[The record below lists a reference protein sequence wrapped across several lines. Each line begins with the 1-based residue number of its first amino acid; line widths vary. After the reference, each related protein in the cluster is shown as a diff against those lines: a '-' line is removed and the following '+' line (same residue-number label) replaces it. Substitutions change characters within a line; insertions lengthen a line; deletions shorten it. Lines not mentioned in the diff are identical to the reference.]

1 VTGDAGTHPAPP
13 IPADESARRTALAAS
28 GLLDGEDDHALAE
41 LAVVAA
47 EALEVPA
54 ALVSV
59 IDRDRQV
66 ILANVG
72 LDLAS
77 VDRAD
82 AFCAHA
88 IVTPSEVM
96 AVTDM
101 RADHRFAHHPLVVG
115 EPHIR
120 FYAGAPI
127 VVGGHGLGTVAV
139 LDHQPRDLSPREE
152 RVLRN
157 LAGHVAG
164 LVEVRQAAAA
174 ASRARGQLDAVLAA
188 TSDAIAVVSGE
199 GEVIW
204 LDDDIARVA
213 GEDLGAGDDI
223 LTLLHAGARD
233 AARAALQS
241 LVRRGPGAR
250 TRADLQLP
258 NGRWLE
264 VEGTNR
270 IEDPSLG
277 GIVLAMRDITRRRRT
292 EQDLRSRTALLETI
306 FDAMREAVVQLDA
319 EGKLVRANAA
329 AQAWV
334 PELGVGGDTADWIA
348 RLGIRQVH
356 GQEQGTTPDAVDAA
370 LAGQSTDDLQVT
382 LPDPDGEER
391 IALLNL
397 RPLPDEAG
405 GGIVVTARDVTHEKE
420 IEAALV
426 DMASNDPLTGLAN
439 RRSLSEALEVASA
452 GDALVLVDLD
462 GFKAVND
469 GHGHHMGD
477 AVLVEVATRLRSLTR
492 SGDLA
497 ARLGGDELALVVR
510 RTNDD
515 DLAEVAER
523 LRKVVE
529 APMTIEGATV
539 SVGASLGMARLG
551 PTIDGDAAL
560 RRADQQMYADKLA
573 RRASAD
579 VHRGSP
585 TRPAAPGRRP

>member
-1 VTGDAGTHPAPP
+1 LTADAGGHLAPSLPPDEPA
-13 IPADESARRTALAAS
+13 RLAAVATS

-54 ALVSV
+54 ALVTV

-66 ILANVG
+66 VLATVG
-72 LDLAS
+72 LDLS
-77 VDRAD
+77 STSRAD

-88 IVTPSEVM
+88 IVTPREVM
-96 AVTDM
+96 VVPDM
-101 RADHRFAHHPLVVG
+101 LADPRFANHPLVVG
-115 EPHIR
+115 EPRIR

-139 LDHQPRDLSPREE
+139 RDHQPRDLSPREE

-164 LVEVRQAAAA
+164 LVEVRRAAAA

-277 GIVLAMRDITRRRRT
+277 GIVLAMRDITRRRRA
-292 EQDLRSRTALLETI
+292 EQELRARTALLETI
-306 FDAMREAVVQLDA
+306 FDVMREAVVQLDD
-319 EGKLVRANAA
+319 EGRLVRANPA

-334 PELGVGGDTADWIA
+334 PQLGVGGDTADWVE
-348 RLGIRQVH
+348 RLGIRQVGDR
-356 GQEQGTTPDAVDAA
+356 GQGPTPDAIGAA
-370 LAGQSTDDLQVT
+370 LAGQATDDLQVT

-560 RRADQQMYADKLA
+560 RRADQQMYADKFA

>member
-1 VTGDAGTHPAPP
+1 MTADTSEHPGPP
-13 IPADESARRTALAAS
+13 LPPDESARLATVAAS
-28 GLLDGEDDHALAE
+28 GLLDGDDDHALAE

-47 EALEVPA
+47 EALEAPG
-54 ALVSV
+54 ALVTV
-59 IDRDRQV
+59 IDQDRQAV
-66 ILANVG
+66 AACFGIDVPPTSRT
-72 LDLAS
+72 DS
-77 VDRAD
+77 
-82 AFCAHA
+82 FCAHA

-96 AVTDM
+96 VVPDTLTDP
-101 RADHRFAHHPLVVG
+101 RFADHPEVVG

-127 VVGGHGLGTVAV
+127 VVEGHGLGTVCV
-139 LDHQPRDLSPREE
+139 LDHRPRDLSSREE

-164 LVEVRQAAAA
+164 LVEARQAAAA

-199 GEVIW
+199 GTAVW
-204 LDDDIARVA
+204 VDDDIPRVA
-213 GEDLGAGDDI
+213 GVGVGIGDDI
-223 LTLLHAGARD
+223 LTLLHPEARDGAR
-233 AARAALQS
+233 ATLQS
-241 LVRRGPGAR
+241 LVGRGPGAR

-270 IEDPSLG
+270 IDDPSIR

-292 EQDLRSRTALLETI
+292 EQDLRARTALLETI
-306 FDAMREAVVQLDA
+306 FDVMREAVVQLDD
-319 EGKLVRANAA
+319 EGRLVRANPAA
-329 AQAWV
+329 KAWV
-334 PELGVGGDTADWIA
+334 PELGVGGDTDDWVE
-348 RLGIRQVH
+348 RLGIRQVE
-356 GQEQGTTPDAVDAA
+356 GQAQGPTPDVVGEA
-370 LAGQSTDDLQVT
+370 LGGQPTDDLQVT
-382 LPDPDGEER
+382 LPDPYGEER
-391 IALLNL
+391 IAVLNL
-397 RPLPDEAG
+397 RPLPAEAG

-420 IEAALV
+420 IEAALL

-469 GHGHHMGD
+469 DHGHHVGD

-515 DLAEVAER
+515 DLVEVAER

-529 APMTIEGATV
+529 APITVDGATV
-539 SVGASLGMARLG
+539 SVGASLGVARLG
-551 PTIDGDAAL
+551 PAIDGDAAL
-560 RRADQQMYADKLA
+560 RQADQQMYADKLA
-573 RRASAD
+573 RRR
-579 VHRGSP
+579 VQR
-585 TRPAAPGRRP
+585 